1 MIYKFNGGRGAILC
15 EECGVILAEGEE
27 INDIIS
33 ISSDEEKTND
43 ILTYNINNVEYFCC
57 ELCRCEYYK
66 KRMERSKIIK

>member
-15 EECGVILAEGEE
+15 EECGVILAEGVE
-27 INDIIS
+27 INDIIGK
-33 ISSDEEKTND
+33 SSDEEIMND

-57 ELCRCEYYK
+57 DLCRGEYYK